1 VVSSIDHVALSS
13 KGSREQR
20 PRRARRER
28 PSSLGGLRRLE
39 RKAATVSR

>member
-20 PRRARRER
+20 ARRGR
-28 PSSLGGLRRLE
+28 QFGLGGLRRLE